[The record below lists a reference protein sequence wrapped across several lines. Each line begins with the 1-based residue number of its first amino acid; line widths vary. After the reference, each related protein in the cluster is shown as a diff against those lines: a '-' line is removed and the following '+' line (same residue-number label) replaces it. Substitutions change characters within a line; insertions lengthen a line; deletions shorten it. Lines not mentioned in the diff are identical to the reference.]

1 MFRMIVVCYGTV
13 WLGGGFFWALV
24 VVALR
29 RKSDIIWSIYNEEQ
43 RPRARCV
50 SKAAKA
56 PRNIESQT
64 YLSSKSGVCILS
76 LVSETK
82 EIDVYNVTV
91 LKMGKAR
98 SVCWYK
104 LGPIIIPIP
113 HSDNESAL
121 GTPWWESQNKRM
133 LQRVHYGLYQC
144 FLLSSDNSI
153 AFFGYKWAN

>member
-64 YLSSKSGVCILS
+64 YLSSKSGVLIL
-76 LVSETK
+76 LLKSETK
-82 EIDVYNVTV
+82 EIYVYNVTV

-113 HSDNESAL
+113 LSDNESAL
-121 GTPWWESQNKRM
+121 GTPCWWESQNKRM
-133 LQRVHYGLYQC
+133 LQRVHYGLHQC

-153 AFFGYKWAN
+153 VAQHLI

>member
-1 MFRMIVVCYGTV
+1 MFRMIVVCYGSV

-43 RPRARCV
+43 RPRAHCV

-64 YLSSKSGVCILS
+64 YVSPKSSVFIL
-76 LVSETK
+76 LLISETK
-82 EIDVYNVTV
+82 EIDVYDVTV

-113 HSDNESAL
+113 LSDNESAL
-121 GTPWWESQNKRM
+121 GTPCWWESQNKRM
-133 LQRVHYGLYQC
+133 LQRVHFGLHQC
-144 FLLSSDNSI
+144 FLLSSDNAI
-153 AFFGYKWAN
+153 IP

>member
-1 MFRMIVVCYGTV
+1 MFRMIVVCYGSV
-13 WLGGGFFWALV
+13 WLGGGFFSALV

-43 RPRARCV
+43 GPRARCV

-56 PRNIESQT
+56 PRNIETQT
-64 YLSSKSGVCILS
+64 YLSSKSSVFIL
-76 LVSETK
+76 LLISETK
-82 EIDVYNVTV
+82 ELYVYNVTV

-113 HSDNESAL
+113 LSDNESAL

-133 LQRVHYGLYQC
+133 LQRVHFGIHQC
-144 FLLSSDNSI
+144 FL
-153 AFFGYKWAN
+153 FPVTTQ